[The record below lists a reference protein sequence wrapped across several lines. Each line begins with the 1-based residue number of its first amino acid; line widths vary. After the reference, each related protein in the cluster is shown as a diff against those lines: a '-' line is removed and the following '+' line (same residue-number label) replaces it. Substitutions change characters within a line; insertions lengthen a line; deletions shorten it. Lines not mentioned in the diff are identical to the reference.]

1 VSTPEPDIA
10 DVSGRVYIAVVLG
23 TTFRASPI
31 PYNELAHTRVAR
43 WGSTEAAGSR
53 CVSYAEICIAGGSPI
68 LDILE

>member
-1 VSTPEPDIA
+1 M
-10 DVSGRVYIAVVLG
+10 
-23 TTFRASPI
+23 